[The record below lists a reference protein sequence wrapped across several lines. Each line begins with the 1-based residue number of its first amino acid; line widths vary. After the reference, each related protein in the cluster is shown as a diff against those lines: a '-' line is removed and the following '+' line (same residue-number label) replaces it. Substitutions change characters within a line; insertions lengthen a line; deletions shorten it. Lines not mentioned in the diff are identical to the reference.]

1 VRKPTRRILLG
12 LLVAVPLG
20 FGATACGADLPP
32 SLPST
37 EALARSASRV
47 ELVDLVISDRA
58 RAEKVRRLYAEIEEL
73 MLEVKRTTAVE
84 IVKLGADNPT
94 RTDTETRAAVDKV
107 RNAEVAAFR
116 RYVGL
121 QMELRRSMN
130 AEEFAKLDRIK

>member
-1 VRKPTRRILLG
+1 M
-12 LLVAVPLG
+12 LVAASWL
-20 FGATACGADLPP
+20 FGALGCGADLPP

-58 RAEKVRRLYAEIEEL
+58 RAEKVRRLYVEIEEL
-73 MLEVKRTTAVE
+73 MLEVKRTTAGE
-84 IVKLGADNPT
+84 LVKLGVENPT
-94 RTDTETRAAVDKV
+94 RTDAETRAAVDKV
-107 RNAEVAAFR
+107 RDAEVAAFR

-130 AEEFAKLDRIK
+130 AKEFAKLDRIK